1 MDAFFHTK
9 PWRDK
14 CMNNFNGINHN
25 NYYSGNNSYAFKQKQ
40 NNKNS
45 ELNNQ
50 IQSVYGS
57 KNNTAGETNKVNKP
71 SSFVT
76 VSTYTDKD
84 GRVHTTYTGK
94 STDVIDTM
102 KNNKIDTNKDKEK
115 IKKRLD
121 YSYQKVSNQVIMAKN
136 SLSASRAVLSARRSL
151 SELKMKLKKA
161 ECSDDEKQ
169 AALAHATSMLRIAMK
184 KKKHLEM
191 EEMIKSTMKMDE
203 RLGKNSISEESPL
216 SKLVNSNEQ
225 NPGNEEAEV
234 REQSE
239 NLDSLDNIN
248 DIDFI
253 DMAESSYDYEY
264 SDLLDEESIIDTN
277 SENDSEIDSQI
288 NEDLTES
295 LLEMNE
301 ELSEEMN
308 ELMDMMDAI
317 NPHMDKEHFEKLKT
331 KNRCEE
337 QKEQVKADME
347 YLKVIIAM
355 AGDSSISTGSGS
367 GSMQMPMINID
378 MSMPETSLGFMAEI

>member
-1 MDAFFHTK
+1 
-9 PWRDK
+9 
-14 CMNNFNGINHN
+14 MNNFNGINHN

-40 NNKNS
+40 NSKNS

-50 IQSVYGS
+50 IKSIYDS
-57 KNNTAGETNKVNKP
+57 KNNTTGVTNKVNKP
-71 SSFVT
+71 SSFVS

-94 STDVIDTM
+94 STDVIETM

-203 RLGKNSISEESPL
+203 RLGRNVISEDSPM
-216 SKLVNSNEQ
+216 SKLINSNKQ
-225 NPGNEEAEV
+225 NPCDEESAAS
-234 REQSE
+234 EQSE
-239 NLDSLDNIN
+239 NLDSLDNIDNIN

-253 DMAESSYDYEY
+253 DMDESSYDYEY
-264 SDLLDEESIIDTN
+264 NDLLDEESIIYTN

-288 NEDLTES
+288 NEDFTES

-308 ELMDMMDAI
+308 ELLDMMDAI

-355 AGDSSISTGSGS
+355 ADDSSISTGSGS
-367 GSMQMPMINID
+367 GNMQMPMINMDI
-378 MSMPETSLGFMAEI
+378 SMAETSLGFMAEI